1 MKKEK
6 FKEQKLM
13 PEKVAGKMIFKQRKG
28 RGGIVNGIGAIRI
41 LLIALS

>member
-6 FKEQKLM
+6 FKEQKLI
-13 PEKVAGKMIFKQRKG
+13 PEKVTGKMIFKERKG
-28 RGGIVNGIGAIRI
+28 RGGIVNDIGALRI